1 MHLGLGGVQSKSF
14 EMIFGVQLKIIAVVA
29 GLSVLRC
36 V

>member
-1 MHLGLGGVQSKSF
+1 VGSKVRVLKITL
-14 EMIFGVQLKIIAVVA
+14 MIFGVQLKIIAVVA